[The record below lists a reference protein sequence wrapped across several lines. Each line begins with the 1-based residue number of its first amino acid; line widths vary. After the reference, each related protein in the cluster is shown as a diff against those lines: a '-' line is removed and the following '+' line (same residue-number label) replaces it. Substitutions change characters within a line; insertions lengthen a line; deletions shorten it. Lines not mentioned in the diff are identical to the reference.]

1 MKQRKHDPLWPSAIR
16 DRVTGAAAQRM
27 AQMRQRKQQ
36 QEQRINEQLA
46 PLGLTLTQVIEG
58 IEDGSIGVFIK

>member
-1 MKQRKHDPLWPSAIR
+1 MQPRQHDTAWPRAIR

-46 PLGLTLTQVIEG
+46 PLGLTLTQVIAG